1 MNCCFIFRFGSNR
14 DSKLRYFDNIKTLKN
29 SKPFWNECKPYFSKF
44 TSPTFEI
51 AKTFSKHFAEIIE
64 TLNTFEWPPN
74 NTDLLNDPLTAIII
88 KFQSSKYHEIKE

>member
-1 MNCCFIFRFGSNR
+1 MSVRPTFRI
-14 DSKLRYFDNIKTLKN
+14 LQA
-29 SKPFWNECKPYFSKF
+29 FS
-44 TSPTFEI
+44 FEI
-51 AKTFSKHFAEIIE
+51 AKTFSKHFAETIE